1 MTPSSGI
8 ASGESV
14 AFGLRPSR
22 RDVIAGAAAVF
33 ASIGFVRSPARAADF
48 TFKWGHATQLNHPL
62 HVNAVRV
69 KNEVLARSKGRL
81 RIEIYPNN
89 QLGGDPAMLTQAR
102 SGAMQLYAGY
112 GGIFASVAPL
122 AGIEGVGFAFK
133 NQAQALAAFD
143 GPLGALVRKQMDEKG
158 PFVTFERPWVNGFRQ
173 ITTSTKPIRTVAD
186 LEGLKIRTP
195 TTKIWVDMFKTL
207 GAAPTPIA
215 ASEMYTALQTHV
227 VDAQENPFTILETYR
242 LFEVQKYISV
252 TNHMWSNFWLVANAD
267 AYKSLPPDLQTILRD
282 AMNKYA
288 LTNRREMEISNAS
301 LAEKMARV
309 YRMQINT
316 VDTAPFRAKLKPF
329 YASERA
335 DFGDTAWGLLEK
347 SVGTLG

>member
-1 MTPSSGI
+1 MIRSSRGRFI
-8 ASGESV
+8 AAS
-14 AFGLRPSR
+14 AATFGS
-22 RDVIAGAAAVF
+22 IA
-33 ASIGFVRSPARAADF
+33 FVRAPARAAQF
-48 TFKWGHATQLNHPL
+48 NFKWGHATQLNHPL

-81 RIEIYPNN
+81 AITIYPNN
-89 QLGGDPAMLTQAR
+89 QLGGDPNMLQQSRT
-102 SGAMQLYAGY
+102 GALELYAGY

-122 AGIEGVGFAFK
+122 AGIEGIGFAFK

-143 GPLGALVRKQMDEKG
+143 GALGATVRKEMDAKG
-158 PFVTFERPWVNGFRQ
+158 WVTFERPWVNGFRQ
-173 ITTSTKPIRTVAD
+173 ITTSIKPIRVVAD

-195 TTKIWVDMFKTL
+195 PTKIWVDLFKEL

-242 LFEVQKYISV
+242 LYEVQKYVSV

-267 AYKSLPPDLQTILRD
+267 AYKSLPPDLQSILRD

-288 LTNRREMEISNAS
+288 LTNRREMELSNAS
-301 LAEKMARV
+301 LAEKMSRV
-309 YRMQINT
+309 YRMQVNQ
-316 VDTAPFRAKLKPF
+316 VDTAPFRARLKPF
-329 YASERA
+329 YAREKT
-335 DFGDTAWGLLEK
+335 DFGNDAWSLLER
-347 SVGTLG
+347 SVGTLS

>member
-1 MTPSSGI
+1 MTRSSRGRFI
-8 ASGESV
+8 AAS
-14 AFGLRPSR
+14 AATFGS
-22 RDVIAGAAAVF
+22 IA
-33 ASIGFVRSPARAADF
+33 FVRAPARAAQF
-48 TFKWGHATQLNHPL
+48 NFKWGHATQLNHPL

-81 RIEIYPNN
+81 AITIYPNN
-89 QLGGDPAMLTQAR
+89 QLGGDPNMLQQSR
-102 SGAMQLYAGY
+102 SGALELYAGY
-112 GGIFASVAPL
+112 GGIFASVAPI
-122 AGIEGVGFAFK
+122 AGIEGIGFAFK

-143 GPLGALVRKQMDEKG
+143 GALGATVRKEMDAKG
-158 PFVTFERPWVNGFRQ
+158 WVTFERPWVNGFRQ
-173 ITTSTKPIRTVAD
+173 ITTSIKPIRVVAD

-195 TTKIWVDMFKTL
+195 PTKIWVDLFKEL

-242 LFEVQKYISV
+242 LYEVQKYVSV

-288 LTNRREMEISNAS
+288 LTNRREMELSNAS
-301 LAEKMARV
+301 LAEKMSRV
-309 YRMQINT
+309 YRMQVNQ
-316 VDTAPFRAKLKPF
+316 VDTAPFRARLKPF
-329 YASERA
+329 YAREKA
-335 DFGDTAWGLLEK
+335 DFGNDAWSLLER
-347 SVGTLG
+347 SVGTLS

>member
-1 MTPSSGI
+1 MIRSRGF
-8 ASGESV
+8 AGGESV

-22 RDVIAGAAAVF
+22 REAIAGSAAVL
-33 ASIGFVRSPARAADF
+33 ASIAFVRAPVRAAEF

-69 KNEVLARSKGRL
+69 KNAVRARSKGRL
-81 RIEIYPNN
+81 AIEIFPNN
-89 QLGGDPAMLTQAR
+89 ELGGDPAMLTQAR

-143 GPLGALVRKQMDEKG
+143 GPLGALVRRQMDDKG
-158 PFVTFERPWVNGFRQ
+158 FVTFERPWVNGFRQ

-186 LEGLKIRTP
+186 IEGLKIRTP
-195 TTKIWVDMFKTL
+195 PTKIWVDMFRTL

-252 TNHMWSNFWLVANAD
+252 TNHMWSNFWLVANAE
-267 AYKSLPPDLQTILRD
+267 AYRSLPPDLQTILRD
-282 AMNKYA
+282 AMNEYA
-288 LTNRREMEISNAS
+288 LTNRREMELSNAS

-329 YASERA
+329 YASERS
-335 DFGDTAWGLLEK
+335 DFGETAWGLLEK
-347 SVGTLG
+347 SVGALG